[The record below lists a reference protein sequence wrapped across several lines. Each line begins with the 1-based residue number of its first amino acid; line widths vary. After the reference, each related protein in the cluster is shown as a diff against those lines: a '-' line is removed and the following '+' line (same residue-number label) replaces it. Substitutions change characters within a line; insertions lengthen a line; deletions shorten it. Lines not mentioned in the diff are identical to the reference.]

1 MASWSKVKIPKK
13 SILVNNP
20 DRFLNFAL
28 ILLRHNILAYKDKVN
43 PLKFTRSQISALR
56 AQYILLAHEITSGL

>member
-13 SILVNNP
+13 SGLVNNP
-20 DRFLNFAL
+20 DSFLNVAP
-28 ILLRHNILAYKDKVN
+28 ILLRHNFLASKDRVN